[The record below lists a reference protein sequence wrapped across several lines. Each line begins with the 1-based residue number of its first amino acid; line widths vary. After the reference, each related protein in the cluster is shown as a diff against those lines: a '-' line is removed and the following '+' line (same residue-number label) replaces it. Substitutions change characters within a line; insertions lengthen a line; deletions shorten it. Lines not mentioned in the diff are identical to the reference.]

1 MKKCLTFCGVI
12 SYLGSYQ
19 TSHKDPILNP
29 VPRSKVDLGNP
40 FFQSLMKYF
49 CSCWELNNPWLRF
62 VVTYSNFTGS
72 PTFKLFYL
80 KTTMMAA
87 LTFVLSSIYSW
98 KKKWRYSQAQ
108 FRSTGILNRCLR
120 RPLFMDF
127 FCFGENIFIDFP
139 FVYIVKL
146 IS

>member
-49 CSCWELNNPWLRF
+49 CSCSEPKNPWLWF

-87 LTFVLSSIYSW
+87 LTFVLSSIYSRN
-98 KKKWRYSQAQ
+98 KKWRVFTSSISIDRNTESMLKKTVIYGFFAFGKTCLSISLL
-108 FRSTGILNRCLR
+108 FIL
-120 RPLFMDF
+120 
-127 FCFGENIFIDFP
+127 
-139 FVYIVKL
+139 
-146 IS
+146 